1 MLSSKQKRYLKSEVM
16 TMHALYQ
23 IGKEGLGTHF
33 FEMIDKALDAN
44 ELLKIRV
51 LNTVNTPIREIAL
64 DLSAK
69 LNAEIVQI
77 VGKVITL
84 YRDSKHH
91 IYTEGLKK

>member
-1 MLSSKQKRYLKSEVM
+1 MLTSKQKRYLKSEAM

-23 IGKEGLGTHF
+23 VGKEGLSANF
-33 FEMIDKALDAN
+33 FKLIDKGLDAN

-51 LNTVNTPIREIAL
+51 LNTVSQPIREIAL

-69 LNAEIVQI
+69 LNAEIVQM

-84 YRDSKHH
+84 YRDSKNH
-91 IYTEGLKK
+91 IYQEGLKR